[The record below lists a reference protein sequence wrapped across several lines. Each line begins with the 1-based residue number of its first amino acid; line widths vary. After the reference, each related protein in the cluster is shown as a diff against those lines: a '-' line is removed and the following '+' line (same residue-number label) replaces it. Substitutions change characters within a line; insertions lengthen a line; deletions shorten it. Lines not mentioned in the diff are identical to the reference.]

1 MTTEE
6 FLKTY
11 MIPGTKPEANPA
23 GFPPPN
29 HFLVA
34 EKRERWRPLRDRI
47 WKMMITY
54 KAEKSHENL
63 AYMVPITS
71 RFDLRK

>member
-34 EKRERWRPLRDRI
+34 EKRER
-47 WKMMITY
+47 
-54 KAEKSHENL
+54 
-63 AYMVPITS
+63 
-71 RFDLRK
+71 